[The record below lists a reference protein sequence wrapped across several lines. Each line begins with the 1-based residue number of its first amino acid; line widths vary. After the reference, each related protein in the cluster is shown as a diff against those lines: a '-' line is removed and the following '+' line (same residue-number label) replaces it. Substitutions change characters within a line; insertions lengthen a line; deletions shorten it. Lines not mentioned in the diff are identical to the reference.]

1 MSGGNQRKVCLAA
14 ALVCDPPIVLLDE
27 ATSGVDFT
35 SRTMI
40 WSLISSLKNKTII
53 MATHTL
59 EECEKIADNI
69 MVMSQGTIE
78 DYDTPTHLR
87 LKYNCGYIIETD
99 RSNKEALSS
108 IIEKSIGR
116 LEPLSETQEIIKYN
130 IPIDDSTSISDILK
144 EIKFEYILTL
154 QSLEEKIFDHIQEK
168 EEEITRQKDLASIMK
183 KDKKQ
188 TIESMQDL

>member
-1 MSGGNQRKVCLAA
+1 
-14 ALVCDPPIVLLDE
+14 
-27 ATSGVDFT
+27 
-35 SRTMI
+35 
-40 WSLISSLKNKTII
+40 